1 MIKQTLVGLVVA
13 MAPMLAAAHSKSE
26 ATTPADGA
34 SVTDVPEL
42 TIRFDDPMRIISVAL
57 TSHDDDVEIERETG
71 MDPTTEF
78 RAMPLEELAPGS
90 YRFDWRGMASDGHPM
105 QGSFSFTVAE

>member
-1 MIKQTLVGLVVA
+1 MIRQALLGLAIAVAPVV
-13 MAPMLAAAHSKSE
+13 AAAHSKSE

-34 SVTDVPEL
+34 TVTEVPEL
-42 TIRFDDPMRIISVAL
+42 SMRFDDPMRIISVML
-57 TSHDDDVEIERETG
+57 TATDDDIEIERETG
-71 MDPTTEF
+71 MDPATEF
-78 RAMPLEELAPGS
+78 RAVPLEELAPGS

>member
-1 MIKQTLVGLVVA
+1 MIKQTLLGLA
-13 MAPMLAAAHSKSE
+13 LSIAPAFAFAHSKSE

-34 SVTDVPEL
+34 TVTEVPEL
-42 TIRFDDPMRIISVAL
+42 SMRFDDPMRIISVTL
-57 TSHDDDVEIERETG
+57 TSPDGDVEIERETG
-71 MDPTTEF
+71 MDPATEF
-78 RAMPLEELAPGS
+78 RALPLEQLAPGS

>member
-1 MIKQTLVGLVVA
+1 MIKQFLLGLTVAVAPVV
-13 MAPMLAAAHSKSE
+13 AAAHSKSE

-34 SVTDVPEL
+34 TVAEVPEL
-42 TIRFDDPMRIISVAL
+42 LMRFDDPMRIISVTL
-57 TSHDDDVEIERETG
+57 TATDDDINIERETG

-78 RAMPLEELAPGS
+78 RAVPLEELAPGS

>member
-1 MIKQTLVGLVVA
+1 MIKQTLFGLAVA

-34 SVTDVPEL
+34 TVTDVPEL
-42 TIRFDDPMRIISVAL
+42 TMRFDDPMRIISVTL
-57 TSHDDDVEIERETG
+57 TSPDGDVEIERETG
-71 MDPTTEF
+71 MDPATEF
-78 RAMPLEELAPGS
+78 RAVPLEELTPGS

>member
-1 MIKQTLVGLVVA
+1 

-34 SVTDVPEL
+34 TVTDVPEL
-42 TIRFDDPMRIISVAL
+42 NMRFDDPMRIISVTL
-57 TSHDDDVEIERETG
+57 TSPDGDVEIERETG
-71 MDPTTEF
+71 RDPTTEF
-78 RAMPLEELAPGS
+78 RATPLEELAPGN

>member
-1 MIKQTLVGLVVA
+1 MIKQTLVGLAVA
-13 MAPMLAAAHSKSE
+13 TAPMLAAAHSKSE

-34 SVTDVPEL
+34 TVTDVPEL
-42 TIRFDDPMRIISVAL
+42 SMRFDDPMRIISVTL
-57 TSHDDDVEIERETG
+57 TSPDGDVKIERETG
-71 MDPTTEF
+71 MDPAMEF

-105 QGSFSFTVAE
+105 QGSFSFTVTE

>member
-1 MIKQTLVGLVVA
+1 MIKQTLFGLAVA

-34 SVTDVPEL
+34 TVTEVSEL
-42 TIRFDDPMRIISVAL
+42 SMRFDDPMRIISVTL
-57 TSHDDDVEIERETG
+57 TSSDGDVEIERETG
-71 MDPTTEF
+71 MDPATEF
-78 RAMPLEELAPGS
+78 RAVPLEELTPGS